1 MYDVYMLFLYLIK
14 LKENSIWHLG
24 VQIKWSKNESPPFKD
39 LRRSRV
45 YMTHNSVY
53 SIRCITAHNPY
64 TIKSPLGVYCQKK
77 LNIFDALEYRM
88 NILST
93 YLVIIIFSPSLK
105 VLSIE
110 YNQYQVKTDFN
121 YQLYVN
127 GMPNLEAPTKYG
139 AKDLN

>member
-1 MYDVYMLFLYLIK
+1 MS
-14 LKENSIWHLG
+14 E
-24 VQIKWSKNESPPFKD
+24 
-39 LRRSRV
+39 
-45 YMTHNSVY
+45 
-53 SIRCITAHNPY
+53 
-64 TIKSPLGVYCQKK
+64 K

-127 GMPNLEAPTKYG
+127 GMSNLEAPTKYG